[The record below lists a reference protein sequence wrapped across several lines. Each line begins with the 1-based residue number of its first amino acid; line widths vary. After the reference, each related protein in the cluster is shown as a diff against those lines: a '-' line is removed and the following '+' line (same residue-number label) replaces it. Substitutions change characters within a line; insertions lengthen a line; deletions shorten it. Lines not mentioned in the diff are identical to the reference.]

1 MKKEIL
7 EKRALQSEID
17 IQSNKLYTRKDVEY
31 SSNFKIAGWNEN
43 FNRKSLTDLYEEYS
57 KRYNG
62 KPKHDFGHFIR
73 VMSQLNHHRTLIR
86 PQYEFV
92 AYLRSQ
98 NLYHRR

>member
-17 IQSNKLYTRKDVEY
+17 IQSNNLYTRQEVEEI
-31 SSNFKIAGWNEN
+31 ST
-43 FNRKSLTDLYEEYS
+43 RKTLTILYEEYS

-73 VMSQLNHHRTLIR
+73 VKSHLNHHRTLIR
-86 PQYEFV
+86 PQYEFM

-98 NLYHRR
+98 NLF